1 MATKIIGS
9 TQTEKKKVKKQRATD
24 VAMKPLANKF
34 LDNNP
39 ELNGTEYPIF
49 SGRLTEKGFLL
60 LQCKEFSVLM
70 PGGTEVAT
78 TILDEILPELNGKK
92 ANRMVAILNRGNR
105 FGADIGVT
113 DSEQIYYV
121 YDEGEETFFLTET
134 KPTKESKKG
143 KKLSL
148 SDFGTPTE

>member
-1 MATKIIGS
+1 MATKIIG
-9 TQTEKKKVKKQRATD
+9 TRQTEQKKTKKQRATD
-24 VAMKPLANKF
+24 SAMKPLANKF

-39 ELNGTEYPIF
+39 ELNGTEYPIY

-78 TILDEILPELNGKK
+78 SILDEILPELNGKK
-92 ANRMVAILNRGNR
+92 ANRMVAILNKGNR

-113 DSEQIYYV
+113 DSEQLYYV
-121 YDEGEETFFLTET
+121 YDDEQETFFLTET
-134 KPTKESKKG
+134 KPTKETTRG